1 MAQQRSVTGSNS
13 ATLYIIQKKR
23 ERGTLQ
29 QQKQLREE
37 TENPIFV
44 MDIPE
49 TYINSIQNA
58 IQRDVNKEDDN

>member
-1 MAQQRSVTGSNS
+1 MLQALIQQHCI
-13 ATLYIIQKKR
+13 LFKKR

-37 TENPIFV
+37 TENPILV

-58 IQRDVNKEDDN
+58 IQPDVNKEDDN

>member
-1 MAQQRSVTGSNS
+1 MLQAVIQQHCILSK
-13 ATLYIIQKKR
+13 KKR

-58 IQRDVNKEDDN
+58 IQPDVNKEDDN